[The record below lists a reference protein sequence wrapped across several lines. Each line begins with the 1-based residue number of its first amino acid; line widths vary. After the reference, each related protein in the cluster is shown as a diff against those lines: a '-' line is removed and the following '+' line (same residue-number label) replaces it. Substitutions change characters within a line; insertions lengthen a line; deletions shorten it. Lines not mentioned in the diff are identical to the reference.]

1 MDVARV
7 QQDAF
12 KFLLVQKPE
21 LAPVIP
27 EKTDHPSASFYPDA
41 KLPLELQSMLDD
53 AKACKQLLA
62 QAEVNR
68 LKYGTSKR
76 VTPGKLTI

>member
-1 MDVARV
+1 
-7 QQDAF
+7 
-12 KFLLVQKPE
+12 
-21 LAPVIP
+21 
-27 EKTDHPSASFYPDA
+27 
-41 KLPLELQSMLDD
+41 MLDD